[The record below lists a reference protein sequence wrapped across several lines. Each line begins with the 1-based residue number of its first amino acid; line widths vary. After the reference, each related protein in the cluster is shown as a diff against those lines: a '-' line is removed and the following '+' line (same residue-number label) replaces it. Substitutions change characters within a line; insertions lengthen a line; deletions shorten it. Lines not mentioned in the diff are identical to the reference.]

1 LKVVI
6 PIVALHVGGGCRAL
20 ADIANAL
27 VKRGHQVEM
36 VVKQGM
42 PVAYKLNCKVTRV
55 PAFTKENI
63 PYGDIVL
70 LNYYYET
77 FLPAF
82 QAWPAQCVRLC
93 QGFEPYWVPDQDF
106 ALWTYQQDIPII
118 SISSWLDEQI
128 YHHVGK
134 RGKIV
139 NLGVDN
145 RVFHP
150 APRKRKANKK
160 TVILYIARDPKAYF
174 MKGYQD
180 FVRAMKLFQRK
191 YRKPFVV
198 NLICTEKPLRLPGI
212 PHKIFQPKTDRQ
224 MAHLY
229 RSADVFVSTSWYE
242 GFALPV
248 LEAMACKTAVV
259 TTNSGGILD
268 FCHHGKSGFIVPP
281 RRPRA
286 LASALLKVLNNKH
299 LHHKL
304 RIGAYQSALR
314 HTKRKFERD
323 IVRALEEIHQ
333 SRRAPQA

>member
-36 VVKQGM
+36 VIKKGM
-42 PVAYKLNCKVTRV
+42 PVAYNLNCKVTRV

-82 QAWPAQCVRLC
+82 QAWPKQCVRLC
-93 QGFEPYWVPDQDF
+93 QGFEPLWVPDKDF
-106 ALWTYQQDIPII
+106 ALWTYRQNIPII
-118 SISSWLDEQI
+118 SISRWLNKRI
-128 YHHVGK
+128 YNQVGK
-134 RGKIV
+134 RGKVV

-150 APRKRKANKK
+150 VPGQRKANKK
-160 TVILYIARDPKAYF
+160 TVILYIAREPNAYF
-174 MKGYQD
+174 MKGFKD
-180 FVRAMKLFQRK
+180 FVRAMKLFQQK

-212 PHKIFQPKTDRQ
+212 PHKIYQPKTDRQ
-224 MAHLY
+224 MAQLY

-242 GFALPV
+242 GFGLPV
-248 LEAMACKTAVV
+248 LEAMACKTAIV

-281 RRPRA
+281 KQPRA
-286 LASALLKVLNNKH
+286 LAAALLKVLNNRQ
-299 LHHKL
+299 LHQKL
-304 RIGAYQSALR
+304 RIGAYRSALR
-314 HTKRKFERD
+314 HTKRKFEQD
-323 IVRALEEIHQ
+323 IVNALEGIYQ
-333 SRRAPQA
+333 SRRK